1 MNSQGNPVPDQP
13 SSFQPGQNSQ
23 GMMQQ
28 VLIGRCAW
36 QKLKGAECKY
46 PYKDTA
52 VWAHPITGSTLNAR
66 QAIFKTAPAT
76 NSITN

>member
-1 MNSQGNPVPDQP
+1 
-13 SSFQPGQNSQ
+13 
-23 GMMQQ
+23 MQQ

-66 QAIFKTAPAT
+66 QTIFKTAPAT
-76 NSITN
+76 SSITN